1 MKRALTLTL
10 ALLIILF
17 SGCTNM
23 PKDNISSADY
33 YDYIYENGTEYIDSI
48 ASEIESDINDKVIA
62 GEATVS
68 EIYSSYVTDSSD
80 EGYLYPNEAGKQNAV
95 IDSTITSDNAKIIDE
110 ADINTTGSKPLYYT
124 YLNPSQQRIY
134 RIMKTA
140 AEQMTTGLFSL
151 DAVSSKEDRITDIA
165 IAFRALSSDNPQIF
179 WLPGSYITSPDGSKL
194 AFSYKNLDYTFTAEE
209 KLKAE
214 QKVNDVVGRLT
225 SQAQKLNSRFE
236 KELFF
241 HNWLCENVSYNNDG
255 TDDIYTVYGA
265 LINGVAVCEGYAR
278 AMQLLCDSVGIP
290 CTVTYGFLNGV
301 GHMWNII
308 DPGDGWYHLD
318 VTCDDDEEFGYVRYA
333 YFNFSDELILL
344 DHTLFDAVV
353 LGKSYIAADCFN
365 IYLYNC
371 NSADYNYFIKKNLI
385 FNDNINDAAQLIL
398 NAVSK
403 GQTSIELLYMCS
415 NKDYKYVLS
424 QVNQALYNSGSSVF
438 VKSYSPLGNS
448 IVLRW

>member
-1 MKRALTLTL
+1 MKRALPFIL

-33 YDYIYENGTEYIDSI
+33 YDYIYDNGTEYIDSI
-48 ASEIESDINDKVIA
+48 ASEIESDINEKVIA

-68 EIYSSYVTDSSD
+68 ETYSSYVTDSSD
-80 EGYLYPNEAGKQNAV
+80 EGYLYPNESGKQNAI
-95 IDSTITSDNAKIIDE
+95 IDSTITSDDAKIINE

-194 AFSYKNLDYTFTAEE
+194 AFSYKNLDYTFAAEK

-214 QKVNDVVGRLT
+214 QKLNDVVGRLT
-225 SQAQKLNSRFE
+225 AQAQKLNSRFE

-241 HNWLCENVSYNNDG
+241 HNWLCENVSYSNDG
-255 TDDIYTVYGA
+255 TDDVYTVYGA

-290 CTVTYGFLNGV
+290 CTVTYGFLNGI

-333 YFNFSDELILL
+333 YFNFSDELISL

-353 LGKSYIAADCFN
+353 SGKSYIAADCFN

-371 NSADYNYFIKKNLI
+371 NSAAYNYFIKKNLI
-385 FNDNINDAAQLIL
+385 FNDDINAATQLIL

>member
-1 MKRALTLTL
+1 
-10 ALLIILF
+10 
-17 SGCTNM
+17 
-23 PKDNISSADY
+23 
-33 YDYIYENGTEYIDSI
+33 
-48 ASEIESDINDKVIA
+48 
-62 GEATVS
+62 
-68 EIYSSYVTDSSD
+68 
-80 EGYLYPNEAGKQNAV
+80 
-95 IDSTITSDNAKIIDE
+95 
-110 ADINTTGSKPLYYT
+110 
-124 YLNPSQQRIY
+124 SQQRIY

-179 WLPGSYITSPDGSKL
+179 WLPSSYITSPDGSKL
-194 AFSYKNLDYTFTAEE
+194 AFSYKNLDYTFTAEK
-209 KLKAE
+209 KLRAE

-225 SQAQKLNSRFE
+225 AQAQKLNSDFE

-241 HNWLCENVSYNNDG
+241 HNWLCENVSYSNDG
-255 TDDIYTVYGA
+255 TDDVYTVYGA

-278 AMQLLCDSVGIP
+278 AMQLLCDRVGIP
-290 CTVTYGFLNGV
+290 CTVIYGFLNGI

-318 VTCDDDEEFGYVRYA
+318 VTCNDDEEFGYVRYA
-333 YFNFSDELILL
+333 YFNFSDELISL

-353 LGKSYIAADCFN
+353 SGKSYIGADCFN

-371 NSADYNYFIKKNLI
+371 NSEAYNYFIKKNLV
-385 FNDNINDAAQLIL
+385 FNDDINAAAQLIL

-403 GQTSIELLYMCS
+403 GQTSIELLYMSS
-415 NKDYKYVLS
+415 NKDYKYVLG
-424 QVNQALYNSGSSVF
+424 QLNQALYNGGSSVF